1 MKITIYAGMGEG
13 DIGELARIEIN
24 GELVLTTTQ
33 LAQFYGCKATHIID
47 NFNNHKKHFIEG
59 NHFFKLEGND
69 LKNFKNQIEN
79 YCSVDNQTDNFHS
92 VPYVGKHTANL
103 FLWTA
108 RGTARHA
115 KMLSTQ
121 KAWDVFEMLE
131 DNYFDS
137 SKISEKRASKKN
149 FKNGLSDEKKIKFLL
164 QAAKITKDAVRRE
177 NLIATAEKIII
188 G

>member
-1 MKITIYAGMGEG
+1 MKIAIYAGMGEG
-13 DIGELARIEIN
+13 DIGEIARIEIN

-33 LAQFYGCKATHIID
+33 LAQFYGCKSTHIID
-47 NFNNHKKHFIEG
+47 NFNNHAEHFVKG
-59 NHFFKLEGND
+59 KHFFKLDGDD
-69 LKNFKNQIEN
+69 LKNFKKHIDNIHA
-79 YCSVDNQTDNFHS
+79 VDNQAENFRS

-131 DNYFDS
+131 DNYFNS
-137 SKISEKRASKKN
+137 PKISEKKTSEKIS
-149 FKNGLSDEKKIKFLL
+149 KNGLTDEKKIKFLL